1 MQIVAPRSNPGGQVE
16 HFSVPS
22 HVAQLAWQAEQIEVE
37 PLMSWKNLASQM
49 QDPFYNVEFGAQIE
63 H

>member
-1 MQIVAPRSNPGGQVE
+1 MQIVAPRSNPDGQVE

-22 HVAQLAWQAEQIEVE
+22 HVAQLAWQAEQTEVE
-37 PLMSWKNLASQM
+37 PLMSWKNLALQM
-49 QDPFYNVEFGAQIE
+49 QDPFFKVELGAQAE